1 MTKEEFKLCFDELFD
16 PVRNYI
22 YYRCNNEEIATDI
35 TQETFM
41 KIWEKKFSYHPT
53 QTKGLIYKIA
63 NQLWISHYRKQ
74 ESKKKYQL
82 TLSSNDFNTQGDQKI
97 EFEELKQ
104 KYQNTLSILP
114 IKQREVF
121 LMSRMEDLT
130 YKEIAE
136 RLKIS
141 IKAVEKRMSQTLKEL
156 RKNLD
161 YEK

>member
-1 MTKEEFKLCFDELFD
+1 LTKVEFEFCFNEFFD
-16 PVRNYI
+16 SVRNYI

-35 TQETFM
+35 AQETFM
-41 KIWEKKFSYHPT
+41 KIWEKKFTFHPI

-63 NQLWISHYRKQ
+63 NQLWINQYRKK
-74 ESKKKYQL
+74 ESKKIYELSLSYNTSNVQL
-82 TLSSNDFNTQGDQKI
+82 ENSL
-97 EFEELKQ
+97 EFKELKQ
-104 KYQNTLSILP
+104 KYEATLSVLP
-114 IKQREVF
+114 LKQREVF

-141 IKAVEKRMSQTLKEL
+141 VKTVEKRMTQTLKEL
-156 RKNLD
+156 RKKLD

>member
-1 MTKEEFKLCFDELFD
+1 
-16 PVRNYI
+16 
-22 YYRCNNEEIATDI
+22 
-35 TQETFM
+35 M